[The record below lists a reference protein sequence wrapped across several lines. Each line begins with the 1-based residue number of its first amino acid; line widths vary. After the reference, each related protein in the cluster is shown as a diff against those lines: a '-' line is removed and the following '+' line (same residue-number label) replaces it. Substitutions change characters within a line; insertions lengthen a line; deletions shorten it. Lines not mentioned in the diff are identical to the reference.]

1 MQTPSSLARRL
12 RCGRVSSRESRSSAT
27 TLGLAF
33 VALTML
39 AGCRTSPPI
48 GTETPPMELSTSQF
62 DNGAIP
68 KTFTCDGADIS
79 PALVLGAPPVGTQ
92 SFALTV
98 VDIDAPAGSFVH
110 WVLYNVPATT
120 RTLPEG
126 VLKHEQLPDGSRQG
140 MTDFDKIGYG
150 GPCPPGKSPHRY
162 VFSLY
167 AVDGMLNLPKD
178 ATRKQLEKAL
188 RGHILAHGE
197 LIGKY
202 QRQAAQ
208 N

>member
-1 MQTPSSLARRL
+1 MQTPARFSGQFLCGKILWKELVSAALGIALA
-12 RCGRVSSRESRSSAT
+12 
-27 TLGLAF
+27 LG
-33 VALTML
+33 TL
-39 AGCRTSPPI
+39 AGCRESPPV
-48 GTETPPMELSTSQF
+48 GAGTPPMEFTTTEFQE
-62 DNGAIP
+62 GAIP
-68 KTFTCDGADIS
+68 KAFTCDGADLS
-79 PALVLGAPPVGTQ
+79 PALAWGAPPVGTQ

-98 VDIDAPAGSFVH
+98 IDIDAPVGTFVH
-110 WVLYNVPATT
+110 WVLYNVPASV
-120 RTLPEG
+120 RALREG
-126 VLKHEQLPDGSRQG
+126 VLKREQLPDGSRQG

-167 AVDGMLNLPKD
+167 AVDSTLNLASG

-188 RGHILAHGE
+188 RGHVLAHGN

-202 QRQAAQ
+202 TRQSAQ